1 MDYRVSYEGHTMI
14 VSVGHAHEP
23 IRVDGEAT
31 IYSVSDGGAKVD
43 QCVRLAMRAL
53 WACQIVESEDEATST
68 DCVIWDD
75 VEYEPIRSQVRTVG
89 YIPIGEVSYYV
100 IRSIK
105 GGTTVWDGAATS
117 PEAALDAMARDAGYR
132 DFATACE
139 DSLDDGSHLV
149 VEVVS

>member
-23 IRVDGEAT
+23 IRVNGEAT

-43 QCVRLAMRAL
+43 QCVRLAMKAL
-53 WACQIVESEDEATST
+53 WACQIVECEEDATST
-68 DCVIWDD
+68 DCVVWDE
-75 VEYEPIRSQVRTVG
+75 VEYEPIRSTLHYRVCSEKSG
-89 YIPIGEVSYYV
+89 A
-100 IRSIK
+100 
-105 GGTTVWDGAATS
+105 TVWSGPAKDRDD
-117 PEAALDAMARDAGYR
+117 ALDAFARDAGYS

>member
-1 MDYRVSYEGHTMI
+1 MDY
-14 VSVGHAHEP
+14 
-23 IRVDGEAT
+23 
-31 IYSVSDGGAKVD
+31 
-43 QCVRLAMRAL
+43 
-53 WACQIVESEDEATST
+53 
-68 DCVIWDD
+68 
-75 VEYEPIRSQVRTVG
+75 
-89 YIPIGEVSYYV
+89 IGQAYV